1 MHAFRMWTVRT
12 SSSWFKSRSYT
23 VQIHLPPCNP
33 PMAWSDTETK
43 VGHLSAFET
52 CTAFA
57 FHVALE
63 AIAKHLERPAYD
75 LLG

>member
-1 MHAFRMWTVRT
+1 M
-12 SSSWFKSRSYT
+12 
-23 VQIHLPPCNP
+23 QIHLPPCYP
-33 PMAWSDTETK
+33 PMAWSDTVTT

-52 CTAFA
+52 CKAFA